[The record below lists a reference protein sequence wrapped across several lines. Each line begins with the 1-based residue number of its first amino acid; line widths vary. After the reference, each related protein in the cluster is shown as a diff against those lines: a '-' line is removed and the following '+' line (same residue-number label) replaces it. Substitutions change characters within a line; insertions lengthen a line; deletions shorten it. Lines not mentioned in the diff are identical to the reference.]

1 MDNGFIKLHRKIT
14 EWEWYSDTN
23 VVRLFIHLIL
33 TCNYKEKKWRGTLIK
48 RGQMLTGLHSLSEQT
63 GLSVK
68 KIRVALDKLK
78 QTGEVAIKT
87 TNKFSIITVCKYDSY
102 QINGTGE
109 GQANWQSKGQ
119 SGGKQ
124 RATTK
129 EREEIEEEKNI
140 LDIGANFQNLL
151 IPEMQK
157 IFCESNSGYIP
168 DKQMDFLPL
177 MTIAK
182 FVLKKF
188 FPGESDVVKNKDAIL
203 EKWRGICGWISQN
216 NFYKTKPLKT
226 IANQIQEILQSPE
239 NGTNK
244 SSNSNGTPKSR
255 RDKHYD
261 SMHELLRM
269 GQEEFDKLRGAS
281 TGS

>member
-1 MDNGFIKLHRKIT
+1 MAKDPAFLF
-14 EWEWYSDTN
+14 YPSD
-23 VVRLFIHLIL
+23 F
-33 TCNYKEKKWRGTLIK
+33 
-48 RGQMLTGLHSLSEQT
+48 LTGVSDLTMEERGIYITLLCLQHQKGRLSE
-63 GLSVK
+63 K
-68 KIRVALDKLK
+68 MIRLCHGIIPADVL
-78 QTGEVAIKT
+78 Q
-87 TNKFSIITVCKYDSY
+87 KFSIDE
-102 QINGTGE
+102 NGLYYNVRLE
-109 GQANWQSKGQ
+109 QEIEKRKQHSE
-119 SGGKQ
+119 KQ
-124 RATTK
+124 RNRALDGWKKRKNNDATADATALPL
-129 EREEIEEEKNI
+129 ENRNKNDNT
-140 LDIGANFQNLL
+140 LHNLKGGMGENMGQNLL

-157 IFCESNSGYIP
+157 IFCESNAGYVP
-168 DKQMDFLPL
+168 DSQMDFLPL